1 MQVTGINFRNS
12 IPEIAL
18 LIAIET
24 YPQINVAIFRNEI
37 SNQELIIGRLH
48 INLFFFLVCI
58 YSHEAFRTKSNCKR
72 K

>member
-48 INLFFFLVCI
+48 INLLFFSRVYI
-58 YSHEAFRTKSNCKR
+58 
-72 K
+72 